1 MALDA
6 INDAFS
12 VASGASS
19 FTGSVTGGDIVEGN
33 HAFTATNLQNNLDLA
48 GYGFSP
54 GGEFSYYCFY
64 FSYGVGG
71 VAEAQAIAIGTVKG
85 GMVVLDTNGT
95 FTYYPPAGASDVV
108 DSFTYQLLGADGSV
122 DTATVSLTV
131 GNPTPV
137 VVTDP
142 QPPTDPE
149 VPPVNPDLPP
159 GPNPDPEV
167 PVVVLPPEPTPPP
180 VLPFNFAPDAN
191 DPEANND
198 VVDLRIDGTQSQP
211 FSVLENDNDAD
222 GDTLFVIAK
231 TVETAGHGTVVIR
244 EDGTFTYTPPA
255 GVTRGTDTFSY
266 QVSDGET
273 ISEAT
278 VRLNVGA
285 INTGPIAQVDH
296 YRGAFGQTITNSVL
310 RNDNDADGDTL
321 TVIAD
326 MVITPS
332 GGTLVIGS
340 DGIFK
345 YTPAETFYGVE
356 TVSYEISDG
365 RGGVSSSTLTVYVDQ
380 PIGLRVGGSTY
391 DAMTG
396 GAEVNSF
403 YGNGGDDALA
413 GGGGNDLLVGG
424 AGRDNL
430 SGDTGNDKLFGGEGK
445 DTLKGGA
452 GDDKLVGGADADT
465 LTGGAGRDVFVLGPS
480 TGVSDFDKITDFNVA
495 EDKFAINLS
504 DFGFDFSQVD
514 LNNLLVGKN
523 ETVVVDS
530 ARFVYDSSNRALF
543 FDAGVDSGLVQ
554 LAAFTNKIGTLT
566 DSNFTIYES

>member
-19 FTGSVTGGDIVEGN
+19 FTGSVTDGDIVEGN

-54 GGEFSYYCFY
+54 GGEFSYYYFY

-108 DSFTYQLLGADGSV
+108 DSFTYQLLGADGTA

-131 GNPTPV
+131 GNPVPV
-137 VVTDP
+137 VVIDP
-142 QPPTDPE
+142 LPPTDPE
-149 VPPVNPDLPP
+149 VPPLNPDLPP

-180 VLPFNFAPDAN
+180 VLPFNFAPTARD
-191 DPEANND
+191 EAVN
-198 VVDLRIDGTQSQP
+198 VRIDGSQDAP
-211 FSVLENDNDAD
+211 FSVLENDADAN
-222 GDTLFVIAK
+222 GDSLTAIAE
-231 TVETAGHGTVVIR
+231 TVMTARGGSVVIHS
-244 EDGTFTYTPPA
+244 DGTFTYTPPV
-255 GVTRGTDTFSY
+255 GMTRGTDRFTY
-266 QVSDGET
+266 QVDDGNA
-273 ISEAT
+273 ISEAIVT
-278 VRLNVGA
+278 LDVGA
-285 INTGPIAQVDH
+285 INTGPVAHVDH
-296 YRGAFGQTITNSVL
+296 YRGAFGQTISNSVL
-310 RNDNDADGDTL
+310 LNDTDADGDAL

-356 TVSYEISDG
+356 TVSYEISDS

-380 PIGLRVGGSTY
+380 PIGLRVGGSTN

-396 GAEVNSF
+396 GAEVKSF

-424 AGRDNL
+424 AGRDTL

-530 ARFVYDSSNRALF
+530 ARFVYDSSSRALF